1 MDTSRLTQFHKDLAE
16 WGITLTAKQDEQFLK
31 FYELLLEW
39 NSFMNLTA
47 ITEFDEV
54 MKKHFL
60 DSLSFI
66 HYLKKNPYVSLKN
79 NSSKN
84 VIPAFEKCNDS
95 DIDSVNAEIKLS
107 INEHM
112 DSLSKLSFT
121 MIDVGT
127 GAGFPGLPL
136 AILFPSAKFTL
147 MDSLNKRIKFLNEVI
162 TQLGLTNVE
171 TVHSRAED
179 LARNPEYREKFDYSV
194 SRAVANLSTLSEYCL
209 PFVKVEGKFISYKSE
224 RLSEELVA
232 AENAIVTLGGIV
244 KDQIDFQLPES
255 DIYRNLL
262 VIQKMKP
269 TSKKYPRKAGLP
281 AKEPLK

>member
-1 MDTSRLTQFHKDLAE
+1 MDTSKLTQFHKDLAE
-16 WGITLTAKQDEQFLK
+16 WGITLTSKQDEQFLK
-31 FYELLLEW
+31 FYELLVEW

-60 DSLSFI
+60 DSMSFVHYVKNYYCTINNEITKVNKNKDIVSDDKSTGAQKEFDCSYLSQ
-66 HYLKKNPYVSLKN
+66 LK
-79 NSSKN
+79 
-84 VIPAFEKCNDS
+84 
-95 DIDSVNAEIKLS
+95 
-107 INEHM
+107 
-112 DSLSKLSFT
+112 FT

-127 GAGFPGLPL
+127 GAGFPGIPL
-136 AILFPSAKFTL
+136 AILFPEAKFTL

-162 TQLGLTNVE
+162 LQLGLTNVE

-179 LARNPEYREKFDYSV
+179 LARNVKYREQYDYTV

-209 PFVKVEGKFISYKSE
+209 PFVKPTGNFVSYKSE

-232 AENAIVTLGGIV
+232 AEKAISILGGTV

-262 VIQKMKP
+262 IIEKIKP

-281 AKEPLK
+281 SKEPLG